1 MKYFSYELTPIPT
14 SIFKENFMGHAVLVH
29 HRRNEVQKE
38 RNRQRKVFKV
48 MIQLNKMSRTNVKN
62 LHLIANKKKEPQ
74 DWLQLNED
82 DEVPSQHSKI
92 IVNGGY
98 LLHRVFWKG
107 QTGEEKIKCHLI
119 SVKSNYDTVT
129 TVFEGYGQ
137 MSTKITNT

>member
-1 MKYFSYELTPIPT
+1 
-14 SIFKENFMGHAVLVH
+14 MGHAVLVH

-82 DEVPSQHSKI
+82 DEGSIPAFK
-92 IVNGGY
+92 NY
-98 LLHRVFWKG
+98 RKWRV
-107 QTGEEKIKCHLI
+107 
-119 SVKSNYDTVT
+119 SS
-129 TVFEGYGQ
+129 
-137 MSTKITNT
+137 S